1 MEHPWNIVPPQLR
14 SKAPLPPID
23 DRQSRDAG
31 AREFER
37 GLAADAAGHTKK
49 SQQQKL
55 QERWTSAKTRKEQYR
70 GANQAGGRR
79 VGSLL

>member
-1 MEHPWNIVPPQLR
+1 MATARSDGPPPQLR

-37 GLAADAAGHTKK
+37 GLAADAAAHPK

-55 QERWTSAKTRKEQYR
+55 QERWTSAKSRKEQYR